1 MTSMRGAR
9 RVGNHRLPSKD
20 PDDHVSF
27 GPTVACGVRMSNTAV
42 IPRYRT
48 AIRRFSAS
56 RPIAVA
62 MADGLIARSTVV
74 FDYGCGR
81 GSDLLFLRSRQIK
94 AEGWDPYYRSSGKVI
109 PADVVNLGYVLNVIE
124 DPSERDHALRR
135 AYDLARRL
143 LIVAVRI
150 DQTLDDA
157 EEFGDGFCTERGTF
171 QKLYTQTEFRDYLQS
186 TLGIPP
192 LFAVPGIA
200 YLFKDEEL
208 KSWYLANRAF
218 TKRLEYRPDLIA
230 EFGKSRLAARY
241 VESASRLGR
250 PPLPEEFPG
259 YGRLLER
266 FGPPKRLERLL
277 LRRID
282 RAAYEGSRAERRADI
297 LTYVAMLRLEGL
309 RLPPFHVLPASIQA
323 DVKAFW
329 GSYATAASDGERFL
343 FSMGNPDAVRQAAS
357 EAKVGKLLPED
368 LYVHRSAVDE
378 LPTLLRLILFA
389 ATRVVGEVEYD
400 VVKISL
406 HGRSVSFLRYPNFH
420 DDPHPA
426 LLRSVRVYLPR
437 ATYSVREYDE
447 SANPPILHRK
457 DAIVHAHYAQYEIF
471 RRLTTR
477 EEELGLLGEANI
489 GYRQEWEAL
498 LQQRGIVI
506 RGHDITVI

>member
-1 MTSMRGAR
+1 VCDARINPGA
-9 RVGNHRLPSKD
+9 
-20 PDDHVSF
+20 
-27 GPTVACGVRMSNTAV
+27 T

-48 AIRRFSAS
+48 AIRRYSAS
-56 RPIAVA
+56 KPIARA
-62 MADGLIARSTVV
+62 MTDGLIARCVTV

-81 GSDLLFLRSRQIK
+81 GTDLLFLRSRRIK

-124 DPSERDHALRR
+124 DPSERDYALRR
-135 AYDLARRL
+135 AYDLAGRL

-150 DQTLDDA
+150 DQALDDA
-157 EEFGDGFCTERGTF
+157 EEFGDGFCTGKGTF

-186 TLGIPP
+186 TLGVPP

-218 TKRLEYRPDLIA
+218 TRRLEYRADLIA
-230 EFGKSRLAARY
+230 EFGRSPLAARY

-250 PPLPEEFPG
+250 LPLPEELPG
-259 YGRLLER
+259 YERLLER
-266 FGPPKRLERLL
+266 FGSPKRLERLV

-297 LTYVAMLRLEGL
+297 LTYLAMLRLEGL

-329 GSYATAASDGERFL
+329 GSYASAASDGERFL
-343 FSMGNPDAVRQAAS
+343 FSMGNQEAVRKAAS

-368 LYVHRSAVDE
+368 HYVHRSGVDE
-378 LPTLLRLILFA
+378 LPTLLRLIVFA

-406 HGRSVSFLRYPNFH
+406 HGRSVSFLRYPNF
-420 DDPHPA
+420 DNDPHPA

-447 SANPPILHRK
+447 SPNPPILHRK
-457 DAIVHAHYAQYEIF
+457 DALVPAHYPQYEIF

-477 EEELGLLGEANI
+477 EEELGLLGEPNI
-489 GYRQEWEAL
+489 GYRQEWEAI
-498 LQQRGIVI
+498 LQQRGFVI
-506 RGHDITVI
+506 KGHDLVGT